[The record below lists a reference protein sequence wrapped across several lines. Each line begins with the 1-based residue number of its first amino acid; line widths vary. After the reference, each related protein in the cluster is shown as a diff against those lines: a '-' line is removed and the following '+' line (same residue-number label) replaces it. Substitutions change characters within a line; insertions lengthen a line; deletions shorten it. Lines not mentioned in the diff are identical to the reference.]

1 MLKTELIPL
10 SFDLAFT
17 SIFNKEENII
27 ILENFI
33 STYLEIPL
41 EEVKGNLK
49 LLNRNL
55 NKKESKKEIDLL
67 LNYKG
72 KKINIELSNKVSQ
85 GTIDRNAVYVCN
97 IHSKQLKLG
106 DKDYSHIDET
116 IQINLNNFRCNEE
129 IVESYYLRNKKGN
142 ILTKKIRIDIV
153 KAKEMCSTKNETKLT
168 RWCKILTSTN
178 EEEIRM
184 IIGDDLMEKESKE
197 KLLEE
202 MNEFSEDEE
211 NIFLYTALPRS
222 EMEQNTYIYEAREQG
237 YNDGFNN
244 GINQKQ
250 KEIVINM
257 LKKNIDID
265 IISEISGMT
274 IKEINSIK

>member
-55 NKKESKKEIDLL
+55 NKKNKKESKKEIDLL

-85 GTIDRNAVYVCN
+85 GTIDRNVVYVCN

-116 IQINLNNFRCNEE
+116 IQINLNNFRCNKE
-129 IVESYYLRNKKGN
+129 IVEIYYLRNKKGN

-153 KAKEMCSTKNETKLT
+153 DMVKAKEMCYTKNETKLT

-184 IIGDDLMEKESKE
+184 IMGDDLMEKESKE

-222 EMEQNTYIYEAREQG
+222 EMEQNTYIYEARE
-237 YNDGFNN
+237 
-244 GINQKQ
+244 
-250 KEIVINM
+250 
-257 LKKNIDID
+257 
-265 IISEISGMT
+265 
-274 IKEINSIK
+274 